1 MGKSLFAPP
10 PRADAWSEAE
20 FHKALATASDPI
32 SLIRAPRRRLATP
45 RSSVRR
51 LRTRASCAGGR
62 SARGGV
68 LPRDRILWE
77 WSSTRVSRHRRLRQG
92 RRDFLAT
99 AAVVR
104 STLGISLVPGKR
116 RKQTW
121 ARCPPPSSRASSSA
135 GPRSIPPAA
144 TCRGLTRKS
153 EFGDFSLGPI
163 LMAQINSR
171 RQNKKRA

>member
-1 MGKSLFAPP
+1 MKNERPDRMGKRLFAPP

-20 FHKALATASDPI
+20 FHEALTAASDPI
-32 SLIRAPRRRLATP
+32 SLIRAPRRRVATP

-62 SARGGV
+62 SDRGGV

-92 RRDFLAT
+92 RDFLAT

-104 STLGISLVPGKR
+104 STLGISPSAWEAAQTDMGEVP
-116 RKQTW
+116 
-121 ARCPPPSSRASSSA
+121 AASSSRASCSA
-135 GPRSIPPAA
+135 GAEINSAG
-144 TCRGLTRKS
+144 CYLRGLTRKS
-153 EFGDFSLGPI
+153 EVGEFSLGPI
-163 LMAQINSR
+163 LMA
-171 RQNKKRA
+171 